1 VDVEKIH
8 EDGDQNRVTSRI
20 GILRLFNLQNL
31 AVNDGKH
38 KLLALGNFTRR
49 VPEELNH
56 KNKKRPEDDAQ
67 KAPAHCRREKRKNA
81 RARHEG
87 PTLFRKDGMGIDS
100 FIHRY

>member
-1 VDVEKIH
+1 MDVEKIH
-8 EDGDQNRVTSRI
+8 EDGDQNRVASRI

-38 KLLALGNFTRR
+38 EFLTLGNLTRR

-56 KNKKRPEDDAQ
+56 KNEKRPEDDAQ
-67 KAPAHCRREKRKNA
+67 KAPAHRCREERQNA

-87 PTLFRKDGMGIDS
+87 PTLFCKDGMGIDS